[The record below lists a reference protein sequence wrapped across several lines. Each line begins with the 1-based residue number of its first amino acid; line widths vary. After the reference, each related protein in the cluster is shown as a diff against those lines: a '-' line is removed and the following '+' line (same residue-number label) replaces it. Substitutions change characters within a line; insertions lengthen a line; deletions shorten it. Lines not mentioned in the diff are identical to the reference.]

1 MTKLTKKQVLHVA
14 ELSNLTLSS
23 VEIKKFTPQLTKII
37 DFIAK
42 LSEVDTDNILPT
54 SQTTNLVNVTREDKV
69 LGENIEHNDYFK
81 VKAIM

>member
-69 LGENIEHNDYFK
+69 VGENIEHNGYFK

>member
-69 LGENIEHNDYFK
+69 VGENIEYNDYFK

>member
-69 LGENIEHNDYFK
+69 VGENIEHNDYFK